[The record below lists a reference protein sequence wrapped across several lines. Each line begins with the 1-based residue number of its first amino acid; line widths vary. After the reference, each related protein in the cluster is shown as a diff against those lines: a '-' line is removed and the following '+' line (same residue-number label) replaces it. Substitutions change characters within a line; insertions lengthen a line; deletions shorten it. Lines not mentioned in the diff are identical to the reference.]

1 MGRPPIIRR
10 LDVRINGRVAG
21 EYRYN
26 PAGGVSFVYDPE
38 WLAWEFAFAI
48 SRQLP
53 LIAAPQSGA
62 HVNAVFENLLPDNT
76 DLRRRIAERTEARSD
91 RPYDLLAAIGRD
103 CIGAMQFLPRGT
115 DPGDPFLIDG
125 APQSE
130 ADIAATIRDLA
141 ISPLGLR
148 AGDSFRI
155 SLAGAQEKTAFLWH
169 DGAWLKPTGL
179 TPTTHIFK
187 RPMGVVSQGIDMTD
201 SVENE
206 WLCLRLAAAMGLP
219 VNEARIESF
228 EDQTVLI
235 VTRFDRAPRDRGGIL
250 RLPQEDFLQALGFES
265 GQKYQEHGGPGMQDG
280 LRLLEGSR
288 ERAANQLLYL
298 KAQIVNWV
306 LAAIDG
312 HAKNYSLFL
321 GPGGFGMTPL
331 YDILSAAPAVEK
343 GAFRH
348 KELRLAMS
356 VGRRR
361 HYRLDHIQ
369 PRHFEETAA
378 LAKVPPEIRRQAFA
392 QLAEIG
398 LPAIDTVADA
408 LPSWFP
414 DRVAGPIIAHAK
426 NRMTLLTEQV
436 GTGLLPARKLINAGV
451 I

>member
-1 MGRPPIIRR
+1 MGRSPLVRR
-10 LDVRINGRVAG
+10 LDVRINRRLAG

-26 PAGGVSFVYDPE
+26 PAGGASFAYDAD
-38 WLAWEFAFAI
+38 WLGWEFAFPI

-53 LIAAPQSGA
+53 LMGGFQSGA

-91 RPYDLLAAIGRD
+91 RPHDLLAAIGRD
-103 CIGAMQFLPRGT
+103 CIGAMQFLPRGG
-115 DPGDPFLIDG
+115 DPGDPFRIEG

-130 ADIAATIRDLA
+130 AEIAATIRDLA
-141 ISPLGLR
+141 TSPLGMR
-148 AGDSFRI
+148 TDDTFRI

-169 DGAWLKPTGL
+169 DGAWLKPAGL

-187 RPMGVVSQGIDMTD
+187 RRMGVVSHGIDMTD

-206 WLCLRLAAAMGLP
+206 WLCLKLAAAMGLP
-219 VNEARIESF
+219 VNDARIATF
-228 EDQTVLI
+228 EDQTVLV
-235 VTRFDRAPRDRGGIL
+235 VTRFDRAPREKGGIL

-265 GQKYQEHGGPGMQDG
+265 GQKYQEHGGPSMQDG

-288 ERAANQLLYL
+288 ERVADQLLFL
-298 KAQIVNWV
+298 KAHIVNWV

-321 GPGGFGMTPL
+321 GPGGFAMTPL
-331 YDILSAAPAVEK
+331 YDILSAAPAMGT

-361 HYRLDHIQ
+361 HYRLDQIQ
-369 PRHFEETAA
+369 PRHFEETAD
-378 LAKVPPEIRRQAFA
+378 LSKVPRNILRQAFKD
-392 QLAEIG
+392 LVENG
-398 LPAIDTVADA
+398 LPSIEAVASA
-408 LPSWFP
+408 LPVGFP
-414 DRVAGPIIAHAK
+414 DRVAAPIIDYAK
-426 NRMTLLTEQV
+426 SRITLLKGQFEA
-436 GTGLLPARKLINAGV
+436 GLIGRA
-451 I
+451 